1 MAVGMFLFSAVDA
14 LAKYLTDSLHPFQI
28 VWIRQLGLV
37 FGTCLLLGMYGLR
50 IFITTHPVLQLG
62 RGVLAAGSATLFII
76 AISQVP
82 MADAITVTFI
92 APLVVTILSAV
103 LLAEKVGL
111 HRWSAIIAGFAGTV
125 IVIRPGFENFHPAL
139 LLVFLAAIFFAGR
152 QIFRAC

>member
-14 LAKYLTDSLHPFQI
+14 LAKFLTDSLHPFQI

-62 RGVLAAGSATLFII
+62 RGILAAGSATLFII

-82 MADAITVTFI
+82 LADAITVTFI
-92 APLVVTILSAV
+92 APLVAV
-103 LLAEKVGL
+103 SYTHLTLPTRLPV
-111 HRWSAIIAGFAGTV
+111 
-125 IVIRPGFENFHPAL
+125 
-139 LLVFLAAIFFAGR
+139 
-152 QIFRAC
+152 